1 MSKCE
6 YCKKEFEGNKKARFC
21 SAKCRVYWNRNN
33 EKGKIV
39 TDPLLYDLEH
49 KSLEQLETEGYWIPN
64 WRRKFKTKEAAD
76 TSLMRV
82 IEQMPGKYFFKGYE
96 IDTR

>member
-1 MSKCE
+1 MTKCL

-39 TDPLLYDLEH
+39 TDPLRDM
-49 KSLEQLETEGYWIPN
+49 KSTRDKIEKI
-64 WRRKFKTKEAAD
+64 RKRLGLLDIKKWLRKK
-76 TSLMRV
+76 SS
-82 IEQMPGKYFFKGYE
+82 KS
-96 IDTR
+96 